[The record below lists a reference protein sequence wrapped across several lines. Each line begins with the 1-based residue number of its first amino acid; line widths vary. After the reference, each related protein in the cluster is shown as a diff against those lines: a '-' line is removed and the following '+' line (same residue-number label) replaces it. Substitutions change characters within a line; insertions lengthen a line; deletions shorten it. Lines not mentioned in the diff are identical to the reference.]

1 MEVWHDSPI
10 MGHPGQDETNRQVME
25 QYYWP
30 GARQWITEYIKGCTT
45 CQQNKILTCQ
55 RKTPPF
61 HIGTRE
67 HMQPFHIAMDLIT
80 GLPQRYGK
88 NAILTIVNH
97 GCSRAAIFLLCSDT
111 IIGPDITQLYLDH
124 VYQWFRLPSRMISDE
139 DPQFTSH
146 FGRAL
151 TQKLGIKQN
160 LSTAFHPQTDGL
172 FKHKNQWVEQYL
184 QLVTS
189 MQLKD

>member
-1 MEVWHDSPI
+1 
-10 MGHPGQDETNRQVME
+10 
-25 QYYWP
+25 
-30 GARQWITEYIKGCTT
+30 
-45 CQQNKILTCQ
+45 
-55 RKTPPF
+55 
-61 HIGTRE
+61 
-67 HMQPFHIAMDLIT
+67 MDLIT

-189 MQLKD
+189 MQLKDWTEWLSIATGVHNNWQNVTTGLSPNQILIDYDIPLTSDHMEASTNEAVESVKTRPRKGPW